1 MMFFVLFVAIY
12 LKVLVDTFC
21 SGDAKDVEC
30 LKKTL
35 LDLAGGEKWQGAK
48 RRVESAHSAPRL
60 STPTPRYITLV
71 AGAISWRAPFHKL
84 YDGVAA
90 PPS

>member
-1 MMFFVLFVAIY
+1 MFFVLFMAIY

-35 LDLAGGEKWQGAK
+35 LDLAGG
-48 RRVESAHSAPRL
+48 
-60 STPTPRYITLV
+60 
-71 AGAISWRAPFHKL
+71 AISWKAPFHKL

-90 PPS
+90 PP